1 MKTRSTFI
9 WGIIYFCT
17 LDGYFRILVKTSS
30 ELICTRLLTV
40 HSCPFIHCTVH
51 RGNNNV
57 RNPFFVLIHDKCR
70 DFRAHLNSCQ
80 LPCHS
85 YLLLYNYHLSSLQG
99 HRHEEDRQDCSL
111 TWFYGKERSGNGADA
126 LCTQYHNSVFLY
138 SGLFVFGQ
146 FEFLCHFWW
155 VKKQK
160 NQNNMPFN
168 AILFAKSTILA
179 SSIKISGRQD
189 TSFSF
194 IILLFF
200 SWLYLNWAL
209 ISWVINIKNVI
220 KTTCLLTHY
229 FLQSQ
234 PY

>member
-1 MKTRSTFI
+1 MHTTVD
-9 WGIIYFCT
+9 CT
-17 LDGYFRILVKTSS
+17 LVA
-30 ELICTRLLTV
+30 LLSTV
-40 HSCPFIHCTVH
+40 HS
-51 RGNNNV
+51 GNNNV
-57 RNPFFVLIHDKCR
+57 CNPFFVLIHDKCR

-126 LCTQYHNSVFLY
+126 LCTQYHNSVLLY

-160 NQNNMPFN
+160 
-168 AILFAKSTILA
+168 K
-179 SSIKISGRQD
+179 
-189 TSFSF
+189 
-194 IILLFF
+194 
-200 SWLYLNWAL
+200 
-209 ISWVINIKNVI
+209 I